1 MPPKEVIHW
10 EYWRRW
16 AGEPR
21 DLVRAVEVCEREVA
35 AWPSGG
41 GEVETEIEVKSPGS
55 MKTYTEVKELD
66 ALSVPEWREARE
78 VEVWVRD
85 HVPRSES
92 GPSRMRYARFEVTRD
107 RIVLSVG
114 GDSET
119 QVLGLNAAVKQILDR
134 GLRRPAWFKRW
145 NIAFATSWV
154 MLMAALLAMLVPR
167 ALGFE
172 GFKKDG
178 NWSGREVVVLVTSIV
193 GPLLIGAVLA
203 YLTPPIEIMNPGERT
218 MLRRFGGWVVTLV
231 LLPLVVT
238 VLGALIA

>member
-1 MPPKEVIHW
+1 
-10 EYWRRW
+10 
-16 AGEPR
+16 
-21 DLVRAVEVCEREVA
+21 
-35 AWPSGG
+35 
-41 GEVETEIEVKSPGS
+41 
-55 MKTYTEVKELD
+55 
-66 ALSVPEWREARE
+66 
-78 VEVWVRD
+78 
-85 HVPRSES
+85 
-92 GPSRMRYARFEVTRD
+92 MRYARFEVTKD

-178 NWSGREVVVLVTSIV
+178 NWPGREVVVLVTSIV
-193 GPLLIGAVLA
+193 GPLLLGVALA
-203 YLTPPIEIMNPGERT
+203 CLTPPIEIMNPGERT
-218 MLRRFGGWVVTLV
+218 MLRRSGRWVVTLV
-231 LLPLVVT
+231 LLALVVT